1 MSTCHFFL
9 FIRHKAGVFP
19 LRAHCFTNHSDQ
31 FSRQGDHTQ
40 SPTIVMS
47 TVAVATASID
57 PPAIAISSVSKETS
71 PTSSSPTLVC
81 DWAHCV
87 SGCFMLDHPPNI
99 VCGIGRFKAIF
110 HQDCTCQWEEWQCHW
125 DNPTGPPEKVHMTH
139 HKKILQSS
147 QDLSNSKI
155 KQSTKG

>member
-1 MSTCHFFL
+1 MPFL
-9 FIRHKAGVFP
+9 SIYPSHSRIVFP
-19 LRAHCFTNHSDQ
+19 LRARCFTNHSDQ
-31 FSRQGDHTQ
+31 LSRQGDHTQ
-40 SPTIVMS
+40 SLTIVMS
-47 TVAVATASID
+47 TVAAATASILD
-57 PPAIAISSVSKETS
+57 PADIAISSASKETS

-81 DWAHCV
+81 DGAHFI
-87 SGCFMLDHPPNI
+87 SGRFMLDHPSNN
-99 VCGIGRFKAIF
+99 VYGIGRFKAIF
-110 HQDCTCQWEEWQCHW
+110 HQDCTCQWEEWQCHQ